1 MKYIMEMD
9 DLPNENLKDEIL
21 PNLPLPK
28 GGVII
33 PPFLKGDGGGFSTSN
48 IRDIKPLTAD

>member
-1 MKYIMEMD
+1 MEMD

-33 PPFLKGDGGGFSTSN
+33 PPFLKG
-48 IRDIKPLTAD
+48 RCEKIKKMLD

>member
-1 MKYIMEMD
+1 MEMD